1 MAAVQ
6 TVPQHLQHCNF
17 VPIVP
22 RHGVVTLFGYGTSV
36 CVDRGHLTIE
46 DGIGTQRRYARFPRV
61 GHGLKR
67 LVVVG
72 SDGMVSLSALRWL
85 ADQDAAFVMLDRIG
99 KVLATTGPVRTSD
112 ARLRRSQALAEST
125 GASLQLTRELI
136 AHKLS
141 GQAKV
146 SRDQLKRSDI
156 ANCISSFRSQVDV
169 ANGTSTIRQCES
181 LGAKAYW
188 SAWGDIPVAFPMNE
202 LQRVPRHWQ
211 VFGSRES
218 PLTNSPRLAVNPAN
232 AILNYLYA
240 ILEAEARLAATALG
254 LDPGLGVLHLDSRTR
269 DSLACDLM
277 EPVRPL
283 VDAYLFDWLARGPL
297 KRGWFFE
304 ERDGNCRLMGEFAQM
319 ISETAMT
326 WRGAVAP
333 YAERAAQIFW
343 ASAKSA
349 ASHRLPATRLTQ
361 RYRSIAK
368 GGGVH
373 PVPKPVP
380 ESPRLCKLCGTS
392 ISGHQKF
399 CSACAPTNSKEAL
412 IEAARKGRIAG
423 QSPQVLARLGEKQRS
438 HRLAERAWNPAD
450 QPDWL
455 DDKAYTQKIHPRLAD
470 VTISTI
476 ALTLGVSLPY
486 ASDIR
491 AGRRRP
497 HPRHWLSL
505 ARLAGLSAIQ

>member
-1 MAAVQ
+1 MAACQ
-6 TVPQHLQHCNF
+6 TVPQSLQHCNF

-136 AHKLS
+136 AQKLS
-141 GQAKV
+141 GQEKV
-146 SRDQLKRSDI
+146 ARDKLKRLDV

-169 ANGTSTIRQCES
+169 AKGTSTIRRCES

-188 SAWGDIPVAFPMNE
+188 SAWGDIPVAFPRNE

-211 VFGSRES
+211 VFGTRES
-218 PLTNSPRLAVNPAN
+218 PLTNSPRLAVSPAS

-297 KRGWFFE
+297 KRNWFFE

-326 WRGAVAP
+326 WRRAVAP

-343 ASAKSA
+343 ASAKR
-349 ASHRLPATRLTQ
+349 ASSHLSPATRLTQ
-361 RYRSIAK
+361 RYRSISK
-368 GGGVH
+368 GGGEN
-373 PVPKPVP
+373 PATTPAP
-380 ESPRLCKLCGTS
+380 ESPRLCKLCGTP
-392 ISGHQKF
+392 IMGRQKF
-399 CSACAPTNSKEAL
+399 CSECAPTNSKEAL
-412 IEAARKGRIAG
+412 IAAARKGRIAA
-423 QSPQVLARLGEKQRS
+423 QTPRALARLGEKQRS

-455 DDKAYTQKIHPRLAD
+455 DGEAYIHQIHPLLAD

-505 ARLAGLSAIQ
+505 ASLVDVSDGS